1 MNATPKNQD
10 IQFRPALRSECRFI
24 AQLYSTASDGVA
36 DYIWTQLAGPGED
49 ILDVGARRY
58 AREDSQFSYK
68 NCTIAEVN
76 DEVAGMMVA
85 YRMEDNPQPAADMDP
100 VLRPYAILEQARSYY
115 ICGAAVYPH
124 YRNQGIGSRFLEIAQ
139 RDALAGRLT
148 QLSLIV
154 FEQNIG
160 AKRLYDRKGFYEI
173 ARQPIVPHPLI
184 HHTGDALLMVK
195 DL

>member
-1 MNATPKNQD
+1 MTIIPKNQD
-10 IQFRPALRSECRFI
+10 IRFRPAHRSECRII

-49 ILDVGARRY
+49 MLDVGARRY

-68 NCTIAEVN
+68 NCTMVECN

-85 YRMEDNPQPAADMDP
+85 YRMEDNPAPQADMDP
-100 VLRPYAILEQARSYY
+100 VLRPYAILEQPGSYY
-115 ICGAAVYPH
+115 ICGVAIYPR
-124 YRNQGIGSRFLEIAQ
+124 YRNRGVGSRFLEIAQ
-139 RDALAGRLT
+139 RDALTHSLA

-154 FEQNIG
+154 FEQNID
-160 AKRLYDRKGFYEI
+160 AKRLYDRNGFYEI
-173 ARQPIVPHPLI
+173 ARQPVVPHPLI

-195 DL
+195 NL

>member
-1 MNATPKNQD
+1 
-10 IQFRPALRSECRFI
+10 
-24 AQLYSTASDGVA
+24 LYSTASDGVA
-36 DYIWTQLAGPGED
+36 DYIWTQLAEPRED

-68 NCTIAEVN
+68 NCTMAEVN
-76 DEVAGMMVA
+76 GEVAGMMVA
-85 YRMEDNPQPAADMDP
+85 YRMEDNPQPAPDMDP
-100 VLRPYAILEQARSYY
+100 VLRPYAILEQPGSYY

-124 YRNQGIGSRFLEIAQ
+124 YRNHGIGSRLLEIAQ
-139 RDALAGRLT
+139 RDALTRKLR

-154 FEQNIG
+154 FEQNVD

-173 ARQPIVPHPLI
+173 ARQPVVPHPLI